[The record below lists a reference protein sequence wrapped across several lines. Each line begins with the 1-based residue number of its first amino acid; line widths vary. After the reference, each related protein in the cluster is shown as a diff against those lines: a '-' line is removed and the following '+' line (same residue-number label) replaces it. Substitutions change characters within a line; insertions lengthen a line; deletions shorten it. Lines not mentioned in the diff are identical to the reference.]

1 MPADNFTYNPPNVV
15 MLSVCQL
22 SGVIMWDNIHIK
34 AMINHVGGGNGP
46 SIL

>member
-22 SGVIMWDNIHIK
+22 PVELACDPCGTTFTSK
-34 AMINHVGGGNGP
+34 Q
-46 SIL
+46 